1 MDSDPQNSTKHG
13 VIKVSTSFL
22 NIKLRVQP
30 HAWHPATDLFETP
43 QAYII
48 KVEIAG
54 MAEEEL
60 KISMEE
66 NSVMIY
72 GNRPLVNPDG
82 AFHRLEIPYGEFSSS
97 VEIPHDIDLEHVSAN
112 YHNGFLIIELPKA
125 LPVNIKVE
133 QS

>member
-1 MDSDPQNSTKHG
+1 MESDHANRIAHG

-43 QAYII
+43 KAYII

-54 MAEEEL
+54 MSEEEL
-60 KISMEE
+60 NISVEY
-66 NSVMIY
+66 NTVLIY
-72 GNRPLVNPDG
+72 GNRPLVNPEG

-97 VEIPHDIDLEHVSAN
+97 VEIPHDIDLKRISAS
-112 YHNGFLIIELPKA
+112 YHNGILTVELPKA

-133 QS
+133 QP